1 MKETAGASTSLR
13 AGSLTFVEVLATSV
27 ALIGPSMTPI
37 LIAPYMFANA
47 GNGTWLAFLFGAG
60 MLVVVA
66 LNLNQFARRFTGA
79 GSMYEYAAENLG
91 PILGALAGWS
101 LLWAYVFVAAAV
113 VGAMSLFV
121 SLLLHD
127 ANLVNASTP
136 AIYVSIAIV
145 LGAVCW
151 QAAYR
156 GVQVSAIVMLVLEA
170 ISVLIILVVVAI
182 VLLRHGPAL
191 DPNQLTIKG
200 GVPNWGLA
208 VMTAVFSLVG
218 FESAT
223 AFGAEAKRPL
233 VTIPRAVIASV
244 VFASAF
250 FIIATYAEI
259 VGLAHAPKP
268 LDQQTFPLGTLVGL
282 YNIGYLRVPIAIGAL
297 FSAFSVCLACITTA
311 GRIAYAVA
319 QAGLFPR
326 ALGAIEPRHNTPH
339 VAVTLVTVVV
349 VSIAAAS
356 LAAGV
361 LPIDAF
367 NNCGTLSAFGLIV
380 IYAAISIAASLYV
393 KRIGALRWIDIA
405 ISAVAVVLLGVPAVS
420 LIYSNTAPPQR
431 WFGYYFAGF
440 MVVGLLWFSRAASV
454 RAQRRTDDDQSPGN
468 AKREEDDKNPDP

>member
-1 MKETAGASTSLR
+1 MEETVGASSSLR
-13 AGSLTFVEVLATSV
+13 TGSLTFVEVLATSI

-47 GNGTWLAFLFGAG
+47 GNGTWLAYLFGAG

-91 PILGALAGWS
+91 PTLGALAGWS

-113 VGAMSLFV
+113 VGAMALFV
-121 SLLLHD
+121 GLLLHD
-127 ANLVNASTP
+127 AGILAASTP
-136 AIYVSIAIV
+136 AIYVAIAVV

-170 ISVLIILVVVAI
+170 ISVLIILLLVGI
-182 VLLRHGPAL
+182 VLFRHGPGL
-191 DPNQLTIKG
+191 DPNQLNVKG

-233 VTIPRAVIASV
+233 VAIPRAVIASV

-259 VGLAHAPKP
+259 VGLEHAAKP

-319 QAGLFPR
+319 KAGLFPR
-326 ALGAIEPRHNTPH
+326 ALAAIEPRHNTPH
-339 VAVTLVTVVV
+339 VAVTLITIVV

-361 LPIDAF
+361 LPIDVF
-367 NNCGTLSAFGLIV
+367 NNCGTLSAFGFIV
-380 IYAAISIAASLYV
+380 IYAAISVAACLYV
-393 KRIGALRWIDIA
+393 KRIGAMRWIDVA
-405 ISAVAVVLLGVPAVS
+405 ISALAVGLLGVPAVS
-420 LIYSNTAPPQR
+420 LIYSVPAPPQR
-431 WFGYYFAGF
+431 WFGYYFVGF
-440 MVVGLLWFSRAASV
+440 MIIGWLWFSRAASV
-454 RAQRRTDDDQSPGN
+454 SARGSDNDQAAGD
-468 AKREEDDKNPDP
+468 AKREEDDKNPDA